1 MMDEFRWI
9 QMFLF
14 LILELQITAVTGL
27 FSSVI
32 VRNGDDVTLPC
43 ESVTGYQ
50 DKCDNTNWIFSG
62 SGGIVDLVKR
72 GQIHENTK
80 AKSDRLSVTANCS
93 LVIKKITREDVGIY
107 YCRQHRSGPDSQD
120 DLSVIS
126 MNKHEDSEWV
136 TLSCSVRTH
145 DSCRHTVKWLNEGHD
160 VDEDVTILQDGCY
173 GRVRFPASHHKLK
186 STYPEIFQ
194 CKVTD
199 GYTNEDHLFTF
210 SPPSSGDK
218 TTTATT
224 EVTTRTTV
232 NSHKPRTNSTE
243 PAISDTR
250 TPDVW
255 WYIIAAVGLAALLI
269 IVVVVIRRKRT
280 TGNKT
285 QTDEDTRLTV
295 NPAVT
300 QSAPETSQD
309 MADPEDGV
317 SYASISYTTKSN
329 SEARFDPEDGVSYAS
344 ISYTK
349 KTNGEARVRIEDDGD
364 GEGDAVTYS
373 TVKASSSSAGASADP
388 NNVYATINK
397 PNK

>member
-1 MMDEFRWI
+1 MDEFRWI

-14 LILELQITAVTGL
+14 LILELQITVTEQ
-27 FSSVI
+27 FSSII
-32 VRNGDDVTLPC
+32 VRDGDDVTLPC
-43 ESVTGYQ
+43 ESVTANQ
-50 DKCDNTNWIFSG
+50 DKCDNTDWIYSRTG
-62 SGGIVDLVKR
+62 YSVDLVKR

-80 AKSDRLSVTANCS
+80 VKSDRLSVTANCS
-93 LVIKKITREDVGIY
+93 LVIKKITQEDVGPY
-107 YCRQHRSGPDSQD
+107 HCQQHISGQDSQLY
-120 DLSVIS
+120 LSVIN
-126 MNKHEDSEWV
+126 MTKHEDGDYV
-136 TLSCSVRTH
+136 TLSCSVSTY

-160 VDEDVTILQDGCY
+160 VDEDVTILQISCY
-173 GRVRFPASHHKLK
+173 DAVRFPTSHLNLK
-186 STYPEIFQ
+186 STSHEIFQ
-194 CKVTD
+194 CKVKD
-199 GYTNEDHLFTF
+199 GYTKKEHLFTF

-224 EVTTRTTV
+224 EVTTRLTV

-243 PAISDTR
+243 PTISETP
-250 TPDVW
+250 TPDDWW

-285 QTDEDTRLTV
+285 QTDEDTKLTV

-317 SYASISYTTKSN
+317 SYASISYTKKTN
-329 SEARFDPEDGVSYAS
+329 SEARV
-344 ISYTK
+344 
-349 KTNGEARVRIEDDGD
+349 RVEGDGD

-373 TVKASSSSAGASADP
+373 TVKASSASAGASADP
-388 NNVYATINK
+388 NNVYATIEN

>member
-14 LILELQITAVTGL
+14 LILELHITAVTGQ

-32 VRNGDDVTLPC
+32 VRDGDDATLPC
-43 ESVTGYQ
+43 ESVTANQ
-50 DKCDNTNWIFSG
+50 DKCDNSNWFFS
-62 SGGIVDLVKR
+62 STEYSVDLVKR

-80 AKSDRLSVTANCS
+80 VKSDRLSVTANCS
-93 LVIKKITREDVGIY
+93 LVIKKVTREDVGRY
-107 YCRQHRSGPDSQD
+107 VCRQHMSQQD
-120 DLSVIS
+120 ADVVLSVIN
-126 MNKHEDSEWV
+126 MNKHEDSEYV
-136 TLSCSVRTH
+136 TLSCSVWTH
-145 DSCRHTVKWLNEGHD
+145 DSCRHKVKWLYEGHD

-173 GRVRFPASHHKLK
+173 GRVRFPASHLKLK

-199 GYTNEDHLFTF
+199 GYTNKDHLFTF

-218 TTTATT
+218 TTTPTT

-232 NSHKPRTNSTE
+232 NNHNNNNST
-243 PAISDTR
+243 AISETP
-250 TPDVW
+250 TPDV

-269 IVVVVIRRKRT
+269 IVVVVIRWKRT
-280 TGNKT
+280 TGNKI

-309 MADPEDGV
+309 M
-317 SYASISYTTKSN
+317 
-329 SEARFDPEDGVSYAS
+329 FDPEDGVSYAS

-349 KTNGEARVRIEDDGD
+349 KTNSEARVRVEDDGD

>member
-1 MMDEFRWI
+1 MDEFRWI

-14 LILELQITAVTGL
+14 LILELQITAVTGQ

-32 VRNGDDVTLPC
+32 VRDGDDATLPC
-43 ESVTGYQ
+43 ESVTANQ
-50 DKCDNTNWIFSG
+50 DKCDNSNWFFS
-62 SGGIVDLVKR
+62 STEYSVDLVKR

-80 AKSDRLSVTANCS
+80 VKSDRLSVTADCS
-93 LVIKKITREDVGIY
+93 LVIKKVTQEDVGHY
-107 YCRQHRSGPDSQD
+107 FCRQHMSQQD
-120 DLSVIS
+120 ADVVLSVIS
-126 MNKHEDSEWV
+126 MNKHEDSEQV
-136 TLSCSVRTH
+136 TLSCSVSTY
-145 DSCRHTVKWLNEGHD
+145 DQCRHKVKWLHEGHD
-160 VDEDVTILQDGCY
+160 VDEDVTILQNDCY
-173 GRVRFPASHHKLK
+173 GTVRFPTSHLNLK

-194 CKVTD
+194 CKVKD
-199 GYTNEDHLFTF
+199 GYTNKEHLFTF
-210 SPPSSGDK
+210 SPLSSGDK

-232 NSHKPRTNSTE
+232 NNHKPRTNSPE
-243 PAISDTR
+243 PTISDTP
-250 TPDVW
+250 TPDDWW

-309 MADPEDGV
+309 MAVPEDGV
-317 SYASISYTTKSN
+317 SYASISYIKKTN

-349 KTNGEARVRIEDDGD
+349 KTNSEARVRVEDDGD

-373 TVKASSSSAGASADP
+373 TVKASSASAGASADP